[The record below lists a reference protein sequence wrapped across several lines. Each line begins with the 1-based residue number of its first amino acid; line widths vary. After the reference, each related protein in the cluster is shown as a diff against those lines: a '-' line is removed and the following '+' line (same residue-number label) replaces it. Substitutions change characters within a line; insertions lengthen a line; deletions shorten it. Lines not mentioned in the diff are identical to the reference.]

1 MNIQI
6 PKSPIGLDGIA
17 AAETVLS
24 HVDGERGE
32 LIIAGERVGD
42 LVRKTGF
49 EGVTARLWSGG
60 TGQQISEAEVRAALG
75 AARERAFN
83 RLPDLLGI
91 TRGLPIVDGF
101 RAAIAGLRAE
111 SGLSH
116 EATIVGAFPVIA
128 GALLQRASGRDPIAP
143 DPTVSH
149 AADTLSM
156 ILNRKPDAREV
167 AALDAYFVTVCDH
180 GMNASTFTTR
190 VVASTQADLFA
201 AVTAG
206 YCALT
211 GPLHGGAPEPVLEM
225 LDAIGTSDRIKPW
238 VDSALARG
246 ERLMGF
252 GHRIYRVRDPRADV
266 LKGRHR
272 AARRW
277 RYRSSVRKRGRGL
290 YPRGVAAGKTGPSAR
305 HQCGVLHR
313 DLARHPDNPA
323 ASLYADFRGCPRRR
337 MDSTRP
343 RATAGRPADT
353 AKFSL
358 YRPDAGLRPCR
369 RGDRTNQGD
378 THLQRVMPANADLS
392 AVIPGRAPA
401 PTRNLAPIISGF
413 RVCAQ
418 KRASRNDVPL
428 IYRPSP
434 GRRLEPQV
442 APRTT
447 VLR

>member
-1 MNIQI
+1 MNLQLS
-6 PKSPIGLDGIA
+6 KSPIGLDGIP

-42 LVRKTGF
+42 LVRKTSF

-60 TGQQISEAEVRAALG
+60 TGQPTAEATVRAALG
-75 AARERAFN
+75 AARERAFA

-91 TRGLPIVDGF
+91 TRGLSIVDGF

-111 SGLSH
+111 NGLPH

-128 GALLQRASGRDPIAP
+128 GALVQRARGCDPIAP

-156 ILNRKPDAREV
+156 MRGRKPDAAEV
-167 AALDAYFVTVCDH
+167 AALDAYLVTVCDH

-225 LDAIGTSDRIKPW
+225 LDAIGAAKRIKPW
-238 VDSALARG
+238 VDGALARG

-266 LKGRHR
+266 LKGAIERLAGGGADLPFAGEVEAYIRTALRRKNPDRPLDTNVEFFTAILLDALKIPRQAFTPIFAVAR
-272 AARRW
+272 AAGW
-277 RYRSSVRKRGRGL
+277 TAHACEQQRG
-290 YPRGVAAGKTGPSAR
+290 
-305 HQCGVLHR
+305 
-313 DLARHPDNPA
+313 
-323 ASLYADFRGCPRRR
+323 
-337 MDSTRP
+337 
-343 RATAGRPADT
+343 GR
-353 AKFSL
+353 
-358 YRPDAGLRPCR
+358 
-369 RGDRTNQGD
+369 
-378 THLQRVMPANADLS
+378 
-392 AVIPGRAPA
+392 
-401 PTRNLAPIISGF
+401 
-413 RVCAQ
+413 
-418 KRASRNDVPL
+418 L
-428 IYRPSP
+428 IRPSSAYIGAMP
-434 GRRLEPQV
+434 D
-442 APRTT
+442 
-447 VLR
+447 

>member
-1 MNIQI
+1 MNMQLS
-6 PKSPIGLDGIA
+6 KSPSGLDGVP

-60 TGQQISEAEVRAALG
+60 TGQPTAEATVRAALG
-75 AARERAFN
+75 AARERAFA

-91 TRGLPIVDGF
+91 TRGLSIVDGF
-101 RAAIAGLRAE
+101 RAASAGLRAE
-111 SGLSH
+111 NGLPH

-128 GALLQRASGRDPIAP
+128 GALVQRARGGEPIAP
-143 DPTVSH
+143 DATVSH

-156 ILNRKPDAREV
+156 MLKRKPDTREV

-225 LDAIGTSDRIKPW
+225 LDAIGTSERIKPW
-238 VDSALARG
+238 VDSALTRG

-266 LKGRHR
+266 LKGAIERLPGSGSALPFAGEVEAYIR
-272 AARRW
+272 EALRRKNPDRPLDTNVEFFTAILLDALKIPRQAFTPVFAVAR
-277 RYRSSVRKRGRGL
+277 S
-290 YPRGVAAGKTGPSAR
+290 AGGA
-305 HQCGVLHR
+305 
-313 DLARHPDNPA
+313 
-323 ASLYADFRGCPRRR
+323 
-337 MDSTRP
+337 
-343 RATAGRPADT
+343 
-353 AKFSL
+353 
-358 YRPDAGLRPCR
+358 
-369 RGDRTNQGD
+369 
-378 THLQRVMPANADLS
+378 
-392 AVIPGRAPA
+392 APA
-401 PTRNLAPIISGF
+401 REQQRTGR
-413 RVCAQ
+413 
-418 KRASRNDVPL
+418 L
-428 IYRPSP
+428 IRPSSAYIGP
-434 GRRLEPQV
+434 MPD
-442 APRTT
+442 
-447 VLR
+447 

>member
-1 MNIQI
+1 MNLQL
-6 PKSPIGLDGIA
+6 PKSPIGLDGIP
-17 AAETVLS
+17 AAEAGVS
-24 HVDGERGE
+24 HGDGERGE

-60 TGQQISEAEVRAALG
+60 TGQPTAEATVRAALG
-75 AARERAFN
+75 AARERAFA

-91 TRGLPIVDGF
+91 TRGLSIVDGF

-111 SGLSH
+111 NGLAH

-128 GALLQRASGRDPIAP
+128 GALVQRASGGEPIAP
-143 DPTVSH
+143 DATVSH

-156 ILNRKPDAREV
+156 MLNRKPDAREV

-225 LDAIGTSDRIKPW
+225 LDAIGTSARIKPW

-252 GHRIYRVRDPRADV
+252 GLRVYRVPATRAAV
-266 LKGRHR
+266 LKGAIERLAGGGMDLPCAGEVEAYIR
-272 AARRW
+272 DALK
-277 RYRSSVRKRGRGL
+277 RK
-290 YPRGVAAGKTGPSAR
+290 
-305 HQCGVLHR
+305 
-313 DLARHPDNPA
+313 NPE
-323 ASLYADFRGCPRRR
+323 
-337 MDSTRP
+337 RP
-343 RATAGRPADT
+343 LDT
-353 AKFSL
+353 
-358 YRPDAGLRPCR
+358 
-369 RGDRTNQGD
+369 N
-378 THLQRVMPANADLS
+378 V
-392 AVIPGRAPA
+392 
-401 PTRNLAPIISGF
+401 
-413 RVCAQ
+413 
-418 KRASRNDVPL
+418 
-428 IYRPSP
+428 
-434 GRRLEPQV
+434 
-442 APRTT
+442 
-447 VLR
+447 